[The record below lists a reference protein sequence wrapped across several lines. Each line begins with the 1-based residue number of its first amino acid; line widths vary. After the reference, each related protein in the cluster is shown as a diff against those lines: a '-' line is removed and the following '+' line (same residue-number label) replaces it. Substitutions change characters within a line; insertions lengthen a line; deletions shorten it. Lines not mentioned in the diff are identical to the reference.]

1 MKKRISIII
10 LLLAFGSLE
19 SCVSTSAKNGKT
31 KRFHVFKSRKAE
43 AEYFKSYDNTLRY
56 WPIPF
61 EEVNVKTTFGI
72 AHVIISGP
80 KTAPTLIL
88 LHGLNA
94 SSTMWYPNVEA
105 FSKQFRTYA
114 IDFILEPSKS
124 KPLKGNMSKD
134 EIVQWYQEIFDHF
147 KLKNISIVGAS
158 KGGWLALQLALRS
171 KSNIDKIVL
180 LSPAQALKAIKV
192 KRKVFDNITFALFPK
207 RVRLRNVLE
216 TLSTNVDHL
225 NQAYINQFYIASKHA
240 RINKSLFQMTP
251 FSDDEFKSLKIPVL
265 ILIGDHDIINDEKGL
280 ERAKQTIPNVVADI
294 IPGTGHFLSFD
305 KPTIINKRVV
315 EFLLKNNQ

>member
-1 MKKRISIII
+1 MKTRNAFTV
-10 LLLAFGSLE
+10 LLLTIVLLNGCS
-19 SCVSTSAKNGKT
+19 STLTNQEKRKKFNLFKT
-31 KRFHVFKSRKAE
+31 HRAEVDYIKA
-43 AEYFKSYDNTLRY
+43 YNNTLRY

-80 KTAPTLIL
+80 KAAPTVIL

-105 FSKQFRTYA
+105 ISKQFRTYA

-124 KPLKGNMSKD
+124 KPQAGSMTKE

-147 KLKNISIVGAS
+147 KFKNISLVGAS
-158 KGGWLALQLALRS
+158 KGGWLSLQLALKS
-171 KSNIDKIVL
+171 KTNIEKIVL

-192 KRKVFDNITFALFPK
+192 KRKVFDNITFALFPE
-207 RVRLRNVLE
+207 RGRLKGVLE

-225 NQAYINQFYIASKHA
+225 NQAYIDQFYIASKQA
-240 RINKSLFQMTP
+240 KINKSIFQMTP
-251 FSDDEFKSLKIPVL
+251 FSDEELKSIKIPIL
-265 ILIGDHDIINDEKGL
+265 ILIGDHDIINDETGL
-280 ERAKQTIPNVVADI
+280 ERAKENIPHVQTDI
-294 IPGTGHFLSFD
+294 IPGTGHFLSID
-305 KPTIINKRVV
+305 KPTVVNKRVV
-315 EFLLKNNQ
+315 EFLSRRNQ